1 MAESSVTFPHKD
13 EHGRA
18 VSVAELTMASAGGAV
33 VAFVGLMAVSGILAL
48 LSLGTFT
55 EASGWLALIL
65 PALLFFDDL
74 RGWRPYK
81 VRFAAAFVA
90 AVVAIALGLVAAGA
104 VRSLPPLFSGA
115 IGAFVAAVVYSPAWF
130 FGVRWGTG
138 QHSEMRSR

>member
-1 MAESSVTFPHKD
+1 MADAAVTFPHKD

-18 VSVAELTMASAGGAV
+18 VSVGELTVASLGGAV
-33 VAFVGLMAVSGILAL
+33 VALVGLMAVSGVLAL
-48 LSLGTFT
+48 LSLGKFT
-55 EASGWLALIL
+55 DASGWLALIL

-90 AVVAIALGLVAAGA
+90 AVVGIGLGLLAAGA
-104 VRSLPPLFSGA
+104 VRAWPPLFSGA
-115 IGAFVAAVVYSPAWF
+115 VGAVVAAVVYSPAWF
-130 FGVRWGTG
+130 YGIRWGTG